1 MCNTCQDD
9 HRHNIFRHAGAGWGT
24 GADEKDF
31 VDVGWGSVGVKLA
44 TQCATAGAYAW
55 MLLAPALLPD
65 RNFL

>member
-1 MCNTCQDD
+1 MQHICGSA
-9 HRHNIFRHAGAGWGT
+9 HRHIVTGHAGAGWGT

-44 TQCATAGAYAW
+44 TQWATAGAYAW

-65 RNFL
+65 RDFL